1 MKGIKKISILFAV
14 LMLVSAFASCSE
26 VKDFTKIKY
35 AKEAT
40 QILTVTDG
48 DTVVYSEE
56 RVYKDYVVT
65 IKTKKLSDN
74 MYEESFEES
83 ETTKSYDKV
92 PYIDIYRKKNYKGG
106 AFEENGNIL
115 KFNVAERRLKDLL
128 GLDKSEVS
136 GDVSVTAYSVDK
148 SPKTLIIEYKTKTG
162 KQVKIVTEYIFED
175 ENTSSDTASD
185 TTSEDTSGT
194 ESETNSETSSEAND

>member
-106 AFEENGNIL
+106 AFEENGNVL

-175 ENTSSDTASD
+175 ENSSSD
-185 TTSEDTSGT
+185 TTSENPSETDSGT
-194 ESETNSETSSEAND
+194 TTENSSEPEA

>member
-175 ENTSSDTASD
+175 ENSSSD
-185 TTSEDTSGT
+185 TTSENP
-194 ESETNSETSSEAND
+194 SETDSGITTENSSEPEA

>member
-175 ENTSSDTASD
+175 ENSSSD
-185 TTSEDTSGT
+185 TTSENPSETDSGT
-194 ESETNSETSSEAND
+194 TTENSSEPEA

>member
-14 LMLVSAFASCSE
+14 LVLVSAFASCSE

-106 AFEENGNIL
+106 AFEENGNVL

-175 ENTSSDTASD
+175 ENSSSD
-185 TTSEDTSGT
+185 TTSENPSETDSGT
-194 ESETNSETSSEAND
+194 TTENSSEPEA